1 MKLKEWVVIYVA
13 AFLFTVGDWIKGRWK
28 RRITNAGN

>member
-13 AFLFTVGDWIKGRWK
+13 AFLFTVVDWINGRWK
-28 RRITNAGN
+28 KEDNECW

>member
-13 AFLFTVGDWIKGRWK
+13 AFWFTVGDWIKGRWK
-28 RRITNAGN
+28 REDNECW

>member
-13 AFLFTVGDWIKGRWK
+13 AFLFTVGAWIMGRWK
-28 RRITNAGN
+28 EEDNECW

>member
-13 AFLFTVGDWIKGRWK
+13 AFLFTVGDWIKGSWEK
-28 RRITNAGN
+28 EDNECW

>member
-13 AFLFTVGDWIKGRWK
+13 AFLFTVGDWIKGRLKKEDNECW
-28 RRITNAGN
+28 

>member
-13 AFLFTVGDWIKGRWK
+13 VFLGDWLKGRWK
-28 RRITNAGN
+28 KEDNECW